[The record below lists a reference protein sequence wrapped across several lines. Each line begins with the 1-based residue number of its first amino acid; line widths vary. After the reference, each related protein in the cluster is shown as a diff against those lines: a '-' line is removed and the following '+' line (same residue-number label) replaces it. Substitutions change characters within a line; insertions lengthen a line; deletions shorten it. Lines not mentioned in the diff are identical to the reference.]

1 MKIAK
6 LEFFPLSIPYTH
18 REISS
23 QVNRDGV
30 SDIVIKATTSDGLIG
45 WGEACSG
52 ANLASVEEALR
63 AMEPFVVGR
72 SPWARSPC
80 ADTTGLDGSR
90 TISKL
95 PAI

>member
-6 LEFFPLSIPYTH
+6 LEFTPINIPYTH
-18 REISS
+18 REVSS

-30 SDIVIKATTSDGLIG
+30 SDVIVKATTDDGLVG

-63 AMEPFVVGR
+63 AMPL
-72 SPWARSPC
+72 PTLILPPP
-80 ADTTGLDGSR
+80 
-90 TISKL
+90 KL
-95 PAI
+95 FAKAYWNWE